1 MAYSGKYT
9 VKNPKK
15 YQGDHTKVVYR
26 SMWEKW
32 CFKWCDENSDVKIWS
47 SEEVV
52 VPYFYEVDKK
62 YHRYFVDLKVTF
74 ISGKTVLIEI
84 KPDKET
90 KPPVNPSGKKTKRYI
105 NEGLTY
111 VKNINKWKAA
121 KRYAKD
127 RNWEFVIWTE
137 NTLESMGIKP
147 KSTKPLK
154 PFKRKK
160 VKK

>member
-90 KPPVNPSGKKTKRYI
+90 KPPVNPWQEDQEIYQRRF
-105 NEGLTY
+105 NL
-111 VKNINKWKAA
+111 
-121 KRYAKD
+121 
-127 RNWEFVIWTE
+127 
-137 NTLESMGIKP
+137 
-147 KSTKPLK
+147 
-154 PFKRKK
+154 RKK
-160 VKK
+160 HQQMESCQAIRKGS